1 MQSKRLICAFTSAL
15 AALATGVVF
24 AQEPAQKAPSTF
36 KPGTYT
42 ATVTGHNAPL
52 TVTVTLTR
60 RAVKPRRS
68 RRGYK
73 APARSADRC
82 L

>member
-42 ATVTGHNAPL
+42 ATVTG
-52 TVTVTLTR
+52 TM
-60 RAVKPRRS
+60 RRS
-68 RRGYK
+68 
-73 APARSADRC
+73 P
-82 L
+82 

>member
-1 MQSKRLICAFTSAL
+1 MQSKRLICAITSAL

-52 TVTVTLTR
+52 TVTVTLT
-60 RAVKPRRS
+60 K
-68 RRGYK
+68 
-73 APARSADRC
+73 DRIESIDTSKN
-82 L
+82 LETIGVGRVAL